1 MSARATPGLEVLTP
15 GLLNT
20 VQDLGRFGF
29 RRFGV
34 GTAGAMDTV
43 ALRIGNVLLHNSE
56 DAAGIEIQVFPFALR
71 IAADMD
77 IAVTGADC
85 QARLDDIVLPP
96 WWTTRARGGQT
107 LRLDL
112 PTVGARSYVTV
123 AGGIDVPVVL
133 ESHSTNLR
141 GGFGGQQG
149 RALLS
154 GDILPVCPLEQGQ
167 PERPLISLGAVPPGL
182 ILPAANQDAPP
193 AAELGAELTVRVLRA
208 GEYDRFDDAS
218 QRRLWTT
225 AWRITSQ
232 SDRVAFRLSGPGLT
246 LLEPIEMR
254 SHGVMPGVVQ
264 VPPAGEPII
273 QMSDANTAGGYPKI
287 AGVIE
292 ADLWRLGQARMGSQ
306 IRFVEVSYADA
317 VAALDE
323 IRRYLDDVHRMVS
336 LQREAADRMAG
347 QSSVRDSDFLGEA

>member
-1 MSARATPGLEVLTP
+1 VSAAAVPGLEVLTP

-20 VQDLGRFGF
+20 VQDLGRFGH

-34 GTAGAMDTV
+34 GTAGAMDTL
-43 ALRIGNVLLHNSE
+43 ALRVGNLLLGNPE
-56 DAAGIEIQVFPFALR
+56 DAAGIEVQVYPFALR

-96 WWTTRARGGQT
+96 SWTTRARSGQI
-107 LRLDL
+107 LRLDS

-123 AGGIDVPVVL
+123 AGGIAVPVVL
-133 ESHSTNLR
+133 GSHSTNLR

-149 RALLS
+149 RALLA
-154 GDILPVCPLEQGQ
+154 GDILPVCPLDQSQ
-167 PERPLISLGAVPPGL
+167 PKRPPISLGAVPPGL
-182 ILPAANQDAPP
+182 ILPAVNRDVPP
-193 AAELGAELTVRVLRA
+193 AAGSGAELTVRVLRA
-208 GEYDRFDDAS
+208 GEYDRFNDAS
-218 QRRLWTT
+218 QQRFWTT
-225 AWRITSQ
+225 AWRITAQ
-232 SDRVAFRLSGPGLT
+232 SDRVAFRLGGPGLT

-292 ADLWRLGQARMGSQ
+292 ADLWRLGQARMGSRV
-306 IRFVEVSYADA
+306 RFIEVGYADA
-317 VAALDE
+317 VAAVDE
-323 IRRYLDDVHRMVS
+323 VRRYLDHIARTVS
-336 LQREAADRMAG
+336 LQREAAGRIAG
-347 QSSVRDSDFLGEA
+347 HSRKA